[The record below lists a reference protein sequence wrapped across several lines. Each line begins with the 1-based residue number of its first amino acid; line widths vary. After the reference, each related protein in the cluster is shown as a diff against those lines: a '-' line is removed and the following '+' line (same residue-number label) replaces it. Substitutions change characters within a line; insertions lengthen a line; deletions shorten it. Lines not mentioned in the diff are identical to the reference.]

1 MDSPYQSP
9 TKAIAPPVL
18 QPFRWLRVLAWSVLI
33 YAAAMG
39 VGLLS
44 GMSMGY
50 WELYG
55 STMDEAIANARL
67 VRRVAYG
74 LVGVFLYWRL
84 AAPVQ
89 KRLLH
94 VAAAFIV
101 VQGIDLTV
109 SYFLFRTPAREL
121 IDLWSLVRSSIAALV
136 GLGLASLGSN
146 NSFKPKP
153 LRGSA

>member
-1 MDSPYQSP
+1 
-9 TKAIAPPVL
+9 
-18 QPFRWLRVLAWSVLI
+18 
-33 YAAAMG
+33 MG

-74 LVGVFLYWRL
+74 LIGALLYWRL

-101 VQGIDLTV
+101 VQAIDLTV

-121 IDLWSLVRSSIAALV
+121 IDLWSIGRSFIAALV
-136 GLGLASLGSN
+136 GLGLTGLGAN
-146 NSFKPKP
+146 NSFNRKP
-153 LRGSA
+153 LRGSG